1 VRRRIR
7 YLVALGAALLLVV
20 GAITVLVF
28 VMQLLQGRLEVGG
41 AIGALVG
48 AAVML
53 AVMRTVPGP
62 RLLAGYSSLVYFV
75 LFFPIVIVVIYAFN
89 AGRQVQIW
97 NGIST
102 KWFAEALKDDSIRTA
117 IGRSL
122 RIALASALVSVAL
135 GTAAALALGRA
146 QRVTRVPFDVVMFLT
161 IVVPELV
168 IAIAS
173 LVFFSKAGFQLGLV
187 TMFLAHTTFNVSLVT
202 LIVRSR
208 YVSMGSTLEE
218 ASADLGAGAVA
229 TFRQITLPRL
239 SPAIVAGGLLA
250 FTFSF
255 DDVVISNFT
264 SGAGNQTWPLRI
276 LSALKFG
283 LSPEVNATATMML
296 AVTMF
301 GLGLGAA
308 ILHRA
313 SRREGGGGL
322 GTLAQTAPA
331 VPVVNQERLG
341 PGPEAGTVALTSDR

>member
-1 VRRRIR
+1 MRERIGK
-7 YLVALGAALLLVV
+7 LVALCAAVLLVA
-20 GAITVLVF
+20 GAIAVVVFAVRLV
-28 VMQLLQGRLEVGG
+28 QGRLELKP

-48 AAVML
+48 AGVVL
-53 AVMRTVPGP
+53 AVMRAVPAP
-62 RLLAGYSSLVYFV
+62 RLLGAYSSLVYLV
-75 LFFPIVIVVIYAFN
+75 LFFPIVVVVVYAFN
-89 AGRQVQIW
+89 VGRQVQIW
-97 NGIST
+97 EGISA
-102 KWFAEALKDDSIRTA
+102 KWFAEALKDDSIRTS

-122 RIALASALVSVAL
+122 QIAVASALVSVTL

-146 QRVTRVPFDVVMFLT
+146 RRATRVPFDIVMFLT

-173 LVFFSKAGFQLGLV
+173 LVFFSKAGFQLGIV

-229 TFRQITLPRL
+229 TFRQVTLPRL
-239 SPAIVAGGLLA
+239 SPAILAGGLLA

-276 LSALKFG
+276 LNALKFG

-296 AVTMF
+296 GVTMF
-301 GLGLGAA
+301 GLGVGLA
-308 ILHRA
+308 ILRWA
-313 SRREGGGGL
+313 SRREGGRGL
-322 GTLAQTAPA
+322 GALAHSA
-331 VPVVNQERLG
+331 
-341 PGPEAGTVALTSDR
+341 EAGAPVALTSDR